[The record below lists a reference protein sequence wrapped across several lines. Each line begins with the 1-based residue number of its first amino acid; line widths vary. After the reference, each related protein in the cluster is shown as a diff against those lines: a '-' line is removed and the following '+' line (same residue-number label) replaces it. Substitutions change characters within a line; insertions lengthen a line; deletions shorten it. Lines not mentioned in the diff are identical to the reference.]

1 MLKVA
6 TILTSDTPCFYL
18 NVKFF
23 IKSKARVLFFK
34 NRLKFVKL

>member
-18 NVKFF
+18 NVVF
-23 IKSKARVLFFK
+23 INIYESIIV
-34 NRLKFVKL
+34 

>member
-23 IKSKARVLFFK
+23 NIYESIISSILLNLA
-34 NRLKFVKL
+34 